1 MHKHHRRRVHQVL
14 THVLARLTPQQVP
27 VAWLFNLVWRSTN
40 VWMII
45 WAVLLLLQGVLPAA
59 IVYLS
64 KWFVNSLV
72 AATTLGFSWQSVQLL
87 LPSMSL
93 IAIVW
98 ILSELCNVLSSWVS
112 TIQSELLRDYINT
125 LIHEKAI
132 SLDLAFYES
141 PVSQNRLAQ
150 ARSDASQST
159 LNLLNSIGNL
169 AQNSITLLAMGA
181 VLLNYSIWLPIT
193 LLLSTLPA
201 FIILIN
207 SRKKGHRWWEQST
220 GEQRLIQYYDS
231 MLTSGSV
238 AAELRLFQLGDYFM
252 LAYRSLRRKL
262 RLEGFQLVRY
272 QQFARLQ
279 ASFLAMI
286 AAAGSMLWM
295 VTQLL
300 KGLVTLGDLVLF
312 YQAFNQGQSLMR
324 SLVGNGSEIY
334 ASSLFLGNLFEF
346 LNLEPHIVDPP
357 VTHPIPSPLKIG
369 IQFRNITFKYPHS
382 DHTVLKAFN
391 LTIPAGKIVA
401 IVGDNGAGKSTLIK
415 LLCRFYNPEV
425 GQVEFDGVDI
435 RKVALSQLR
444 SRVTVLFQSPVRYYA
459 TAAENIAISEWASQP
474 DLLTIERAAQKAGA
488 HEMISGL
495 PKGYDTQLGKGFF
508 DDGVDL
514 SGGEWQRV
522 ALSRAFLKQA
532 QIIILDEPTSAMD
545 SWAENDW
552 LNRFRT
558 LTQGRTAIVITH
570 RFTLARRADII
581 HVMRRGEIVESGS
594 HDDLLKQGGLYA
606 ESWVAQ
612 TKDHSSEQSAQ
623 TDTGEGVHPS
633 WNSPTEQP

>member
-1 MHKHHRRRVHQVL
+1 MRKHYRSRIHQVL
-14 THVLARLTPQQVP
+14 TRVLAKLTPQPVP
-27 VAWLFNLVWRSTN
+27 WLFNLVWRSTN

-64 KWFVNSLV
+64 KWFVNSLI

-98 ILSELCNVLSSWVS
+98 VLSELCTVLSSWVS
-112 TIQSELLRDYINT
+112 AIQSELLRDYINN

-141 PVSQNRLAQ
+141 PISQNRLAQ

-159 LNLLNSIGNL
+159 LNLLNSIGSL
-169 AQNSITLLAMGA
+169 VQNSVTLLAMGA
-181 VLLNYSIWLPIT
+181 VLLSYSIWLPIT

-201 FIILIN
+201 FVILIN

-238 AAELRLFQLGDYFM
+238 AAELRLFQLGQYFM
-252 LAYRSLRRKL
+252 SAYRSLRRKL
-262 RLEGFQLVRY
+262 RLEGFQLLRY

-279 ASFLAMI
+279 ASFLAMV

-300 KGLVTLGDLVLF
+300 KGLVTPGDLVLF

-357 VTHPIPSPLKIG
+357 VAQPIPSPLKTG

-382 DHTVLKAFN
+382 DHLVLKDFN

-415 LLCRFYNPEV
+415 LLCRFYDPEV

-435 RKVALSQLR
+435 RNVALSKLR
-444 SRVTVLFQSPVRYYA
+444 SLVTVLFQSPVRYYT

-474 DLLTIERAAQKAGA
+474 DSLKIENAAQKAGA
-488 HEMISGL
+488 HEIISDL

-532 QIIILDEPTSAMD
+532 QIIVLDEPTSAMD

-552 LNRFRT
+552 LNRFRI

-581 HVMRRGEIVESGS
+581 HVMRRGELVESGS
-594 HDDLLKQGGLYA
+594 HDELLKQRGLYA
-606 ESWVAQ
+606 ESWLAQ
-612 TKDHSSEQSAQ
+612 TNDHSLERSPQ
-623 TDTGEGVHPS
+623 TDPGEENHTS
-633 WNSPTEQP
+633 WNRPAEQP